1 MTVEPKSIERKRADG
16 FIRIGQTMLGTG
28 LAAAVPT
35 PALELTKNI
44 GIAAADAWMF
54 YDIYR
59 IYYDERL
66 SAKRL
71 RELLGDAGVIVMT
84 GGVVSYGALKV
95 SQGVM
100 NEFLNAV
107 PLVGWVVAG
116 TMTGASTL
124 TIGLAWQTYI
134 EAQYR
139 LSLQA
144 DKSPPDGG
152 AKRKSS
158 GKKRI
163 TINDAAEDIAAD
175 VRDTVEQAGETLE
188 EGAENVADEVESTA
202 EELRDTL
209 EAGAADV
216 AEDVESTAGELRD
229 TLADGAKRA
238 VDDLREMVDDT
249 AQTLKQGADD
259 FAVSADEEGK
269 ITTRNLDGKQGMR
282 IDADKYWAIREAIL
296 QTIDDAADD
305 VALETVTESVERIV
319 GADFDGSVR
328 WYVNIVKVDLEVGDI
343 IERVRGESPQR
354 LRRKRDLG

>member
-16 FIRIGQTMLGTG
+16 FIRIAQTMLGTG

-66 SAKRL
+66 SAQRL
-71 RELLGDAGVIVMT
+71 HELLGNAGVIVMT

-95 SQGVM
+95 SQGLV

-107 PLVGWVVAG
+107 PFIGWAIAG

-139 LSLQA
+139 LSVQA
-144 DKSPPDGG
+144 DKSSANGKPPR
-152 AKRKSS
+152 KSKSS
-158 GKKRI
+158 GKKRV
-163 TINDAAEDIAAD
+163 TIRDAAEDASD
-175 VRDTVEQAGETLE
+175 TLE
-188 EGAENVADEVESTA
+188 EGAEDVAEDVQSTA

-209 EAGAADV
+209 
-216 AEDVESTAGELRD
+216 
-229 TLADGAKRA
+229 ADGAQQA
-238 VDDLREMVDDT
+238 ADDLRGTVDDT
-249 AQTLKQGADD
+249 AQTLKRGADE
-259 FAVSADEEGK
+259 FAVAADAEGK

-282 IDADKYWAIREAIL
+282 IDADKYWAVREAIL
-296 QTIDDAADD
+296 KTIDDAADD
-305 VALETVTESVERIV
+305 VALETVTENVEQIV
-319 GADFDGSVR
+319 GADFEGSVR

-343 IERVRGESPQR
+343 IERVPGESPQR
-354 LRRKRDLG
+354 LRRKRDLN

>member
-16 FIRIGQTMLGTG
+16 FIRIAQTMLGTG

-66 SAKRL
+66 SAQRL
-71 RELLGDAGVIVMT
+71 HELLGNAGVIVMT

-95 SQGVM
+95 SQGLV

-107 PLVGWVVAG
+107 PFIGWAIAG

-139 LSLQA
+139 LSVQA
-144 DKSPPDGG
+144 DKSSANGKPPR
-152 AKRKSS
+152 KSKSS
-158 GKKRI
+158 GKKRV
-163 TINDAAEDIAAD
+163 TIRDAAEDASD
-175 VRDTVEQAGETLE
+175 TLE
-188 EGAENVADEVESTA
+188 EGAEDVAEDVRSTA

-209 EAGAADV
+209 EEGAEDV
-216 AEDVESTAGELRD
+216 AEDVQSTAEELRD
-229 TLADGAKRA
+229 TLADGAQQA
-238 VDDLREMVDDT
+238 ADDLRGTVDDT
-249 AQTLKQGADD
+249 AQTLKRGADE
-259 FAVSADEEGK
+259 FAVAADAEGK

-282 IDADKYWAIREAIL
+282 IDADKYWAVREAIL
-296 QTIDDAADD
+296 KTIDDAADD
-305 VALETVTESVERIV
+305 VALETVTENVEQIV
-319 GADFDGSVR
+319 GADFEGSVR

-343 IERVRGESPQR
+343 IERVPGESPQR
-354 LRRKRDLG
+354 LRRKRDLN